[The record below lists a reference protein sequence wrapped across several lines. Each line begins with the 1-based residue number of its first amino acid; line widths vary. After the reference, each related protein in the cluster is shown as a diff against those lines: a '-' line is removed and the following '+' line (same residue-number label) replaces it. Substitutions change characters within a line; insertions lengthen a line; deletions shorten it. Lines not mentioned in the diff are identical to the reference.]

1 MECVE
6 CVQISLPAPSPE
18 KKKKKNRT
26 KQYNKKN
33 FKRSFKSTERISLII
48 NKYNNK
54 KKKRG
59 LVGSLLTSLSSI
71 DLFLKEWID
80 RLRRGWLCKRGSVKG
95 A

>member
-1 MECVE
+1 MNDLKGMLLN
-6 CVQISLPAPSPE
+6 I
-18 KKKKKNRT
+18 KN
-26 KQYNKKN
+26 
-33 FKRSFKSTERISLII
+33 LII

-54 KKKRG
+54 KKRG
-59 LVGSLLTSLSSI
+59 VGSLLTSLSSI